1 MFAPALSPDR
11 KRVAYVEGTPAHISD
26 PSSGGGGAIVVQSLD
41 GSGARIVASEGN
53 NGAPSWS
60 PDGRQIAFL
69 RGDAVWLMGADGSN
83 QRSLGVT
90 LSVNTHLSWSPDGTR
105 LAVGTGNP
113 SRIAVIGLGGG
124 GVTFAGPP
132 AGQADHPA
140 WSPDGRQ
147 LAYSM
152 VRPNGLFVSDAD
164 ASSPPR
170 QVTTCADPLCAR
182 DLEPGWSPDGTQ
194 IAFVRFSPGGP
205 QAEAQQIYVVTLAT
219 GALRQVTSGPEGH
232 AFPSW

>member
-1 MFAPALSPDR
+1 
-11 KRVAYVEGTPAHISD
+11 
-26 PSSGGGGAIVVQSLD
+26 
-41 GSGARIVASEGN
+41 
-53 NGAPSWS
+53 
-60 PDGRQIAFL
+60 
-69 RGDAVWLMGADGSN
+69 
-83 QRSLGVT
+83 
-90 LSVNTHLSWSPDGTR
+90 
-105 LAVGTGNP
+105 
-113 SRIAVIGLGGG
+113 
-124 GVTFAGPP
+124 
-132 AGQADHPA
+132 
-140 WSPDGRQ
+140 
-147 LAYSM
+147 M

-164 ASSPPR
+164 GSSPPR